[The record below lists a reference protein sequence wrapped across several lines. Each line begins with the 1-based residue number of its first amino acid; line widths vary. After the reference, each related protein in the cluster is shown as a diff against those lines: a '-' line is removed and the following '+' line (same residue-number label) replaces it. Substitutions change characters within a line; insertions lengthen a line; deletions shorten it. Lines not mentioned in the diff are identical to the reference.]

1 MKIITHCYV
10 KCFANINSLNP
21 FNSMT
26 LILVFASFSHMR
38 KLTHSI
44 ANCPNSHLKVTDGRT
59 QAVQH

>member
-26 LILVFASFSHMR
+26 LILVFASLLHMR
-38 KLTHSI
+38 KVTHRSI
-44 ANCPNSHLKVTDGRT
+44 ANCPNSHLKVVDGRAT
-59 QAVQH
+59 T